1 MAISPETLGRR
12 LREARVARGI
22 TQEAAG
28 EAIGVPRTSIVHF
41 EAGNRVLSTLQ
52 LAKLA
57 EFYKHPIAD
66 FFSETDTAEN
76 AEEQVL
82 VALRVDPQF
91 QNDPQLQ
98 EEVSRCVNLCE
109 EAVALEKL
117 IGWTDQDTPPR
128 YNLSEPRSRAEA
140 AAQGAQIAND
150 ERRRLGLADA
160 PIHVLADLISN
171 QGIWVS
177 GAELPNEM
185 SGLFLHHPSI
195 GMAIL
200 VNRKHP
206 RPRKRFSFAHEYGH
220 AVMDQNRSAIVST
233 SQNARDFGE
242 TRANAFAATFL
253 MPDVGVRSFLAS
265 LDKGSTVRQ
274 MQVIYNNAGRQG
286 TEAQTR
292 AESGSQKLTYQVVAS
307 LSRYFGVSYQAA
319 VYRLQDLGWINQ
331 TERQAL
337 LEHEVLGNDYLRLLQ
352 ITDAI
357 DDGQITDNAAGPR
370 QDQELMERI
379 VYLAIE
385 AFRREEISSERL
397 LDLADKLNVDGPMLV
412 ELAEAAR
419 Q

>member
-1 MAISPETLGRR
+1 MAISQEALGRR
-12 LREARVARGI
+12 LREARTGRGI

-28 EAIGVPRTSIVHF
+28 EAIGVPRTTIIHF
-41 EAGNRVLSTLQ
+41 EAGNRVPSTLQ
-52 LAKLA
+52 MAKLA

-66 FFSETDTAEN
+66 FFSETEAVGN
-76 AEEQVL
+76 AEEEVL

-91 QNDPQLQ
+91 KDQPQLQ
-98 EEVSRCVNLCE
+98 EEVSRCVDLCQ

-117 IGWTDQDTPPR
+117 IGWTDRETPPR
-128 YNLSEPRSRAEA
+128 YNLPEPKSRAEA
-140 AAQGAQIAND
+140 AVQGAQIAEG
-150 ERRRLGLADA
+150 ERKRLGLADA

-220 AVMDQNRSAIVST
+220 VVMDQNRSAIVST
-233 SQNARDFGE
+233 NQNARDFGE
-242 TRANAFAATFL
+242 TRANAFAAAFL
-253 MPDVGVRSFLAS
+253 MPDAGVRSFLTS
-265 LDKGSTVRQ
+265 LDKGSRVRQ
-274 MQVIYNNAGRQG
+274 TQVVYNNAGRQG
-286 TEAQTR
+286 TEAQMR
-292 AESGSQKLTYQVVAS
+292 AESGSQKITYQDLAS

-319 VYRLQDLGWINQ
+319 VYRLQDLGLINQ
-331 TERQAL
+331 PERETL
-337 LEHEVLGNDYLRLLQ
+337 LQQEALGNDYLRLLQ
-352 ITDAI
+352 IVDAI
-357 DDGQITDNAAGPR
+357 DEGQFVETPAGQR
-370 QDQELMERI
+370 QDQELLERI

-385 AFRREEISSERL
+385 AFRREEITSERL
-397 LDLADKLNVDGPMLV
+397 LDLAEKVNVDGPMLV